1 MIDSMPSEQTQ
12 KVNQNV
18 RPRMLRYPNW
28 AFTVVLIVFL
38 ASFHAV
44 LVDLFHKWYAQDL
57 TGTYS
62 HGLLVAVIVLYLLY
76 KITLSHRNEFVYQ
89 PSVTGLVLL
98 TGSQLA
104 LFAATL
110 MEISFLQHI
119 LFVISLFVLVWSVYS
134 YRTAKLYLLP
144 AILFSLTFPVWGD
157 LAQYLQQ
164 LSIFSTNLLLSL
176 TGLPYYRE
184 QAFFHF
190 PVGIIEIAP
199 ECAGLQQL
207 LVSVIIGLLFSV
219 QHRLRLFDLVKTLV
233 YISILS
239 ILLNTIRI
247 LIIMAV
253 GYFTKMESSLISQHI
268 LLGWVIYGLGIY
280 LFLFL
285 YSRKN
290 FKTEDASDD
299 SETHEIRQV
308 PLNSWHVVFIPIV
321 LVLVILPWATVAAV
335 TARVNHAPLPPVKLA
350 IKQADW
356 HEEQNSWD
364 INWRPA
370 YPESDVVTRR
380 VYRRD
385 GIRIYAYVL
394 TYSRLNAAAKPLN
407 MVNTAYD
414 PKHWKLLKQSLLSTT
429 SPRDGQSQVRLDNLI
444 SANGERLA
452 VLRYYRVNGHVVDS
466 LLKAKLAILTGLLH
480 FRYKID
486 VIYLATR
493 MGQTGNGQQYL
504 VDLYHAL
511 DLSE

>member
-1 MIDSMPSEQTQ
+1 
-12 KVNQNV
+12 
-18 RPRMLRYPNW
+18 MLRYPNW
-28 AFTVVLIVFL
+28 AFTVVLIAFL
-38 ASFHAV
+38 ASYHAV
-44 LVDLFHKWYAQDL
+44 LADLFHKWYAQDL

-76 KITLSHRNEFVYQ
+76 KITLTHGKGFVYR
-89 PSVTGLVLL
+89 PSVMGLVLL

-110 MEISFLQHI
+110 MEINFMQHI
-119 LFVISLFVLVWSVYS
+119 LFLTSLIALVWSVYS
-134 YRTAKLYLLP
+134 YRTAKLYILP

-164 LSIFSTNLLLSL
+164 VAIFTTNLLLSL
-176 TGLPYYRE
+176 TGLPYYHE

-207 LVSVIIGLLFSV
+207 LVSLIIGLLFSV
-219 QHRLRLFDLVKTLV
+219 QYQLRTYDLIKTLV
-233 YISILS
+233 YISVLS

-268 LLGWVIYGLGIY
+268 LLGWVIYGIGIY

-285 YSRKN
+285 YSRKK
-290 FKTEDASDD
+290 FRTEDASAVT
-299 SETHEIRQV
+299 ETHETSQEPI
-308 PLNSWHVVFIPIV
+308 NSWRVVFLPIL
-321 LVLVILPWATVAAV
+321 LVLVIFPWAIVAAV
-335 TARVNHAPLPPVKLA
+335 TARVNHAPLAPVNLA
-350 IKQADW
+350 IEQADW

-370 YPESDVVTRR
+370 YPQSEVVTRR
-380 VYRRD
+380 IYRRD
-385 GIRIYAYVL
+385 GARIYAYVL

-407 MVNTAYD
+407 MVNTAYE

-429 SPRDGQSQVRLDNLI
+429 SREGGQKKVRLDNLI

-452 VLRYYRVNGHVVDS
+452 VLSYYRVNGHVVDS
-466 LLKAKLAILTGLLH
+466 LLKAKLAILAGLLH
-480 FRYKID
+480 FQYKIQ
-486 VIYLATR
+486 VICLATR
-493 MGQTGNGQQYL
+493 MAPTGNGQQYL

-511 DLSE
+511 DLSD